1 MKNRK
6 IIQDSIITD
15 MSEGVMAIRFDGKI
29 ILVNDACLEILGRQR
44 EELEGRKF
52 AGCFFA
58 EDENEAFTDCVL
70 DVIYQ
75 KGRRQ
80 ERYVP
85 YYVDGAF
92 KQLRIVS
99 SYLKEEEKAIG
110 VILVLSDITE
120 LTQMRDAVKAMEK
133 IRSLNESLALRNR
146 VLQETFGRY
155 LSDDIVREILDSPDG
170 WKLGGQKR
178 TLTIMM
184 SDLRG
189 FTMLCEKM
197 QPQDLIAMV
206 NHYFSEM
213 YEEISRYNGTLI
225 EFLGDGMFVIFG
237 APVTTDTHASD
248 AVAAAI
254 GMQKRMKAVNRW
266 NKEHGYEPLSMG
278 IGINTDS
285 VILGNI
291 GSERRTKYGVMGAAV
306 NLAGRIESYTTEGQ
320 ILISSATRDMIREEL
335 RIAESRLVSP
345 KGVQGEIRI
354 YNVTGIGAPYSVFQE
369 MEADALTV
377 LPAPVRVNFSTLED
391 KHVTGGVKTGML
403 IAVSDKKAVMETQEP
418 LQVFENIK
426 LQAGDG
432 LYAKITSRK
441 EDRFELDFTAKPDC
455 FDAWKKEIESGKD
468 LTCGSRAFM

>member
-1 MKNRK
+1 MDNSMKNQK
-6 IIQDSIITD
+6 IIQNSIITD
-15 MSEGVMAIRFDGKI
+15 MSEGVMAIRFDGTI
-29 ILVNDACLEILGRQR
+29 ALVNDACLEILCRKR
-44 EELEGRKF
+44 EELVGRKF
-52 AGCFFA
+52 ANCFFA
-58 EDENEAFTDCVL
+58 EEENEAFTDCVL
-70 DVIYQ
+70 DVIYK

-85 YYVDGAF
+85 YFAKGAF
-92 KQLRIVS
+92 RQLRIVS
-99 SYLKEEEKAIG
+99 SYLREQEKAIG

-133 IRSLNESLALRNR
+133 IRALNESLALRNR

-197 QPQDLIAMV
+197 QPQDLISMV

-237 APVTTDTHASD
+237 APVSTDTHASD

-254 GMQKRMKAVNRW
+254 GMQNRMKAVNEW
-266 NKEHGYEPLSMG
+266 NIERGYEPLSMG

-306 NLAGRIESYTTEGQ
+306 NLAGRIESYTTGGQ
-320 ILISSATRDMIREEL
+320 ILISSSTRDMIREEL
-335 RIAESRLVSP
+335 GIEDSRLVSP

-354 YNVTGIGAPYSVFQE
+354 YNITGIGEPYSLYRE
-369 MEADALTV
+369 IEADELTV
-377 LPAPVRVNFSTLED
+377 LPAPVQVGFYTLEE
-391 KHVTGGVKTGML
+391 KHVTGGLKRGRL
-403 IAVSDKKAVMETQEP
+403 LAVSEKKAVMETQEE
-418 LQVFENIK
+418 VSVYENVK
-426 LQAGDG
+426 LEVGDG
-432 LYAKITSRK
+432 LYAKITMQKDGR
-441 EDRFELDFTAKPDC
+441 LALAFTAKPDG
-455 FDAWKKEIESGKD
+455 FAAWKREIVTGDDKSAG
-468 LTCGSRAFM
+468 

>member
-1 MKNRK
+1 MKNQK
-6 IIQDSIITD
+6 IIQNSIITD
-15 MSEGVMAIRFDGKI
+15 MSEGVMAIRFDGTI
-29 ILVNDACLEILGRQR
+29 ALVNDACLDILCRKR
-44 EELEGRKF
+44 EDLVGRKF
-52 AGCFFA
+52 ANCFFA
-58 EDENEAFTDCVL
+58 EEENEAFTDCVL
-70 DVIYQ
+70 DVIYK

-80 ERYVP
+80 ERYVA
-85 YYVDGAF
+85 YYADGAF

-99 SYLKEEEKAIG
+99 SYLREEEKAIG

-133 IRSLNESLALRNR
+133 IRALNESLALRNR

-197 QPQDLIAMV
+197 EPQDLIAMV

-237 APVTTDTHASD
+237 APVSTDTHAAD

-254 GMQKRMKAVNRW
+254 GMQKRMKAVNEW
-266 NKEHGYEPLSMG
+266 NKERGYEPLSMG
-278 IGINTDS
+278 IGINTDA

-320 ILISSATRDMIREEL
+320 VLISSATRDMIREEL
-335 RIAESRLVSP
+335 RIEDTRRVSP
-345 KGVQGEIRI
+345 KGVQDDILI
-354 YNVTGIGAPYSVFQE
+354 YNVSGIGGPYAQFLE
-369 MEADALTV
+369 TEADEMTML
-377 LPAPVRVNFSTLED
+377 LQPVQVGFFTLD
-391 KHVTGGVKTGML
+391 GKHVTGQLKQGNL
-403 IAVSDKKAVMETQEP
+403 LAVSEKRAVLETQEE
-418 LQVFENIK
+418 VSAFENVK
-426 LQAGDG
+426 LEVGDG
-432 LYAKITSRK
+432 LYAKVTRQE
-441 EDRFELDFTAKPDC
+441 EDRCVLGFTAKPEC
-455 FDAWKKEIESGKD
+455 FGAWMKQIISGRA
-468 LTCGSRAFM
+468 LTGE